1 MQGRVDAR
9 GYFSGV
15 IGSIQERIYIT
26 AFVCPSKEVV
36 ELPHGQPV
44 VRTPEIHV
52 LKVGFCHAVN
62 LRVGNKQPWDAF
74 LVTLWQALVKSH
86 LSNGL
91 CKLVLT

>member
-1 MQGRVDAR
+1 MQSHVNALCYLCRI
-9 GYFSGV
+9 

-26 AFVCPSKEVV
+26 AFVGPRKEVV

-62 LRVGNKQPWDAF
+62 LRVGNKQPWDCLLYTSDAADE
-74 LVTLWQALVKSH
+74 L
-86 LSNGL
+86 
-91 CKLVLT
+91 